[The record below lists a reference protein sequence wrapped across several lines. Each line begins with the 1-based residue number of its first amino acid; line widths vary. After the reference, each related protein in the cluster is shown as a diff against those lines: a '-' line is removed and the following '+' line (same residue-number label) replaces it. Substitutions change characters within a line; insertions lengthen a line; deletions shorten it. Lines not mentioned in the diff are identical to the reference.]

1 MNDVTIPLE
10 KFLEIATPEQKEL
23 LNKLYELAGTEKQIA
38 SEINNIYDSRED
50 GVYVGDKGAITLY
63 ETEEDAMIVSMS
75 SREKLA
81 KVRSEISRLLI
92 SAVNELD
99 MGNVGIIQRQ
109 YKNYVGDKK

>member
-1 MNDVTIPLE
+1 MSEVAIPLE
-10 KFLEIATPEQKEL
+10 KFLETATHEQKKL
-23 LNKLYELAGTEKQIA
+23 LNELYELAGTEKQIA
-38 SEINNIYDSRED
+38 GEINNIYGSRED
-50 GVYVGDKGAITLY
+50 GFYIGDKGAITLC

-81 KVRSEISRLLI
+81 KVRSEISHLLV